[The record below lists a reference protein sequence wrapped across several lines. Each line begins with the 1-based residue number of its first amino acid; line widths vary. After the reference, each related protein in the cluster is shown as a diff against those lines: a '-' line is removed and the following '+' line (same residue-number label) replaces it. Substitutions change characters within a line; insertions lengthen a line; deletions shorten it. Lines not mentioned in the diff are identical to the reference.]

1 MSVVDH
7 LVDDFVDEHKVL
19 ADALLIE
26 HATVVTED
34 LHHAIDDVQD
44 GAWSNICLTCCNK
57 VDAKLLCKEVIDT
70 VHVLNNHTNW
80 VSKALDRI
88 DNSELVKASC
98 LVSITIL
105 TNVGGGS
112 PGQNLTFLKK
122 ISLVCLFMSKR
133 TIKDNHF
140 SYFSNIRMRIGNKLT
155 ITLYDRVSPCR

>member
-7 LVDDFVDEHKVL
+7 LVDDLVDEHKVL

-70 VHVLNNHTNW
+70 VHVLNNHI
-80 VSKALDRI
+80 AG
-88 DNSELVKASC
+88 LVK
-98 LVSITIL
+98 LSIELTIL
-105 TNVGGGS
+105 
-112 PGQNLTFLKK
+112 
-122 ISLVCLFMSKR
+122 SLSK
-133 TIKDNHF
+133 
-140 SYFSNIRMRIGNKLT
+140 L
-155 ITLYDRVSPCR
+155 LA